1 MVDAERIQDLKEQL
15 ARANEAKKQRDA
27 EARQQ
32 IKAHRPE
39 LLIRAETNQQIHAI
53 RFSCWV

>member
-32 IKAHRPE
+32 IKAHQPE
-39 LLIRAETNQQIHAI
+39 LLI
-53 RFSCWV
+53 